1 MFDTSHLHPMIVHF
15 PIALVVVGLFFE
27 IIFYRKGDDEKPICG
42 ELILYMACLA
52 AIVALTT
59 GIFFTRP
66 LSGGALAIKEQH
78 ELFAIFSTI
87 FLVLTSA
94 VYLYRR
100 FSGKDKKI
108 LNLIG
113 LFLYIVA
120 FALVGATGF
129 LGGNLVYSYMI
140 GL

>member
-1 MFDTSHLHPMIVHF
+1 MFDTSHLHPMLVHF

-27 IIFYRKGDDEKPICG
+27 VIFFRKGNEKPVCG
-42 ELILYMACLA
+42 ELILYLSCLA
-52 AIVALTT
+52 AIVALFT

-66 LSGGALAIKEQH
+66 LSGGALAVKQQH
-78 ELFAIFSTI
+78 ELLAIFSTI
-87 FLVLTSA
+87 FLALTSA

-100 FSGKDKKI
+100 FGGKDRKTLSIVGII
-108 LNLIG
+108 LYFIS
-113 LFLYIVA
+113 